1 MALILFGTPETA
13 NDLAG
18 EEGYQNITV
27 ARPLG
32 PVDWDLLKYVHND
45 IKSSDVSGDCI
56 LASASLLI
64 THSEIILKSNLTI
77 FVI

>member
-18 EEGYQNITV
+18 EDSYQNITV

-56 LASASLLI
+56 LA
-64 THSEIILKSNLTI
+64 LT
-77 FVI
+77 FAYYSF